1 MVSGRLPGLIL
12 IVALRKLVGEVK
24 LISLDRLGLDRYNI
38 LIRLIGLDVQVGI
51 ESMVFTTASSVLRAR
66 S

>member
-12 IVALRKLVGEVK
+12 IVALRRLVGKVK